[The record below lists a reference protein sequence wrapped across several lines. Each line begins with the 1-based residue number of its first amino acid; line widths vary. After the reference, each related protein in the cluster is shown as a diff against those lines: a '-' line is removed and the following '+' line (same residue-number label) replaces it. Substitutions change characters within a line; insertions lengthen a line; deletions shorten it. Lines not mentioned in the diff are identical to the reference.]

1 MTKSTY
7 QSAVWKP
14 FRESVIMG
22 VLCVVMPI
30 VLVSQMIGLLYAGPP
45 A

>member
-1 MTKSTY
+1 MTRFTY
-7 QSAVWKP
+7 QSTVWKP
-14 FRESVIMG
+14 FRESVIVG

-30 VLVSQMIGLLYAGPP
+30 VLVSQVIGLLYTGPL